1 MQMSVAETIL
11 FIVTGQIRTITNKE
25 TTIYSMFVTSER
37 TIFNLNKY
45 LGKVSPIEISLQK

>member
-25 TTIYSMFVTSER
+25 TTIYSMYVTSER

>member
-45 LGKVSPIEISLQK
+45 LDKVSPIEISLQK